1 MKGRLD
7 IAFTSLPLPEAAAG
21 DSPLTRDPTR
31 RAYAQARAESGSRN
45 TGKNDQKTNN
55 QNSINVFFVLHA
67 KIGLQSMPARD

>member
-1 MKGRLD
+1 MNRADPATMKGRLD

-45 TGKNDQKTNN
+45 TGR
-55 QNSINVFFVLHA
+55 
-67 KIGLQSMPARD
+67 LQPSTATVISDSGIPA